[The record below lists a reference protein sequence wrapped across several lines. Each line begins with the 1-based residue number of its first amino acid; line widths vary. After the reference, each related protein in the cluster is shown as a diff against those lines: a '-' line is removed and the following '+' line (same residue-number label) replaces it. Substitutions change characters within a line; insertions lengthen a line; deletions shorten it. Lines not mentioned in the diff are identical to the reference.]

1 MPDATSAEIVL
12 LLLSET
18 EVDRSSHY
26 DCFKKQQKQN
36 LEESSQ
42 EVYKRKHTNVSL
54 WWCVFAFYLDF
65 SPGLSAFISAF
76 RYLLKW
82 HQSVGYS

>member
-26 DCFKKQQKQN
+26 DCVLKISNSKTLKKAH
-36 LEESSQ
+36 
-42 EVYKRKHTNVSL
+42 RKCTKENIQMFRFGGVCSL
-54 WWCVFAFYLDF
+54 FTWTLARV
-65 SPGLSAFISAF
+65 
-76 RYLLKW
+76 
-82 HQSVGYS
+82 